1 MLKALEQLKGYL
13 RMKQAEPTWY
23 TGLGDVDNLGNALEL
38 VSVGL
43 VFPCQLKSV
52 LRIRTFLVI
61 VSFRFVSESPAAV

>member
-38 VSVGL
+38 VRVGL
-43 VFPCQLKSV
+43 VICPGQLKSE
-52 LRIRTFLVI
+52 
-61 VSFRFVSESPAAV
+61 SENNGLFFESLAV